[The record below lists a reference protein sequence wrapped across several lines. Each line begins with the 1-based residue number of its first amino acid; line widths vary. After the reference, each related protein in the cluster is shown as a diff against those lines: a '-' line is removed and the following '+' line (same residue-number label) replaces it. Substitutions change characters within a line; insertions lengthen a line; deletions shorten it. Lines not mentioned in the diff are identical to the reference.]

1 MSQTNKSKYPPADQ
15 LALLREEIGA
25 RARSQADELEGL
37 DRKGTTT
44 LAANGVVL
52 GLVLNNV
59 EDFHGVTGWS
69 PVFFNVALGV
79 LAVGLVLGVAQLW
92 PRGFRVVPKPRQF
105 LDRYY
110 GKNSSYTTAKLLSTN
125 LLAFERNEGLSK
137 QKGWLLKGQMITLA
151 GGGTLLVLAYLVK
164 ELLP

>member
-1 MSQTNKSKYPPADQ
+1 MTKKSKYPPPDQ

-25 RARSQADELEGL
+25 RVRSQADELEGL

-52 GLVLNNV
+52 GLILNNV
-59 EDFHGVTGWS
+59 EDFRGVLGWS

-79 LAVGLVLGVAQLW
+79 LAVGLVVGVAQLW

-110 GKNSSYTTAKLLSTN
+110 AKDAAYTTAKLLSTN
-125 LLAFERNEGLSK
+125 LLAFEKNEGLSK
-137 QKGWLLKGQMITLA
+137 QKGWLLKGQMFTLA
-151 GGGTLLVLAYLVK
+151 AGGTLLVLAYLVK